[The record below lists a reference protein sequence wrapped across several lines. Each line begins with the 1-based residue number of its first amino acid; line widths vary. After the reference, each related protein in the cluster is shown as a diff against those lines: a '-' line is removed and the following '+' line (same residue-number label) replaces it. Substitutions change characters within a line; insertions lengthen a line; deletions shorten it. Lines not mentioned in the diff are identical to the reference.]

1 MTSKPSRKT
10 AGATVKKSQSKSSAA
25 VKTEPAAPK
34 AGGPPE
40 PCAEADEVKTLL
52 TGSMISMATK
62 RIFGIVVYA
71 LAVFMALQL
80 VWGGV
85 KFAGRA
91 IRLYRQFSQFREWNW
106 DGDSHPIPLPDGDF
120 GNIKKYIRKNFARSI
135 PAKERDAAAQ
145 VFGEAADRVADGTLI
160 NRDDLLGFLGE
171 NLKPVCRAPGWIPL
185 MTGLWSELNLSASAT
200 PETLEKACR
209 AVADAL
215 SEVALVLASAAA
227 PEEEEKETEPE
238 PAPARMPTISDFL
251 PDEISEEEAAADGP
265 VPEAPTDGEPSVKAA
280 ESPCPG
286 GNCPSGKVP
295 QVMRY
300 YNGYG
305 WRWLW

>member
-25 VKTEPAAPK
+25 VKTEPAPQSSRV
-34 AGGPPE
+34 PE
-40 PCAEADEVKTLL
+40 QSAAAEQVQTLL

-91 IRLYRQFSQFREWNW
+91 IRLYWQFSQFREWNW
-106 DGDSHPIPLPDGDF
+106 DGETLPIPLPDGDF

-171 NLKPVCRAPGWIPL
+171 NLRPVCRAPGWIPL
-185 MTGLWSELNLSASAT
+185 MTGLWSVMNLSASAT

-209 AVADAL
+209 AVADSFAD
-215 SEVALVLASAAA
+215 VALVLESAAA
-227 PEEEEKETEPE
+227 PNEEEKEAEPE

-251 PDEISEEEAAADGP
+251 PNEISGEEAAADGP

-286 GNCPSGKVP
+286 GNCPVNRS
-295 QVMRY
+295 Y
-300 YNGYG
+300 YGGYG
-305 WRWLW
+305 WRWYGW